1 MPSRAIV
8 VVKEKVQFKSNEK
21 VIELI
26 HFTSWPLQDLDF
38 LFLPIASVLS
48 NGLILQKILDKPN
61 IVPKV
66 LFLTA
71 SNPV

>member
-1 MPSRAIV
+1 MPSRVIV
-8 VVKEKVQFKSNEK
+8 VVKEKVEFKSNEK

-26 HFTSWPLQDLDF
+26 HFTSWPLQNLDF

-48 NGLILQKILDKPN
+48 NGLILQKILNKPN

-71 SNPV
+71 PNPV